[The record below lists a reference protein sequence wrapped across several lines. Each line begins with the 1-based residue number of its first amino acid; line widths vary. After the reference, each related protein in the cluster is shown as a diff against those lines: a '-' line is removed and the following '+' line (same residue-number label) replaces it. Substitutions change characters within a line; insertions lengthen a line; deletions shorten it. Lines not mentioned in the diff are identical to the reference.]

1 MVLASAL
8 LHAIWSATIKGTRS
22 PAAFNAVQVMTQ
34 FAISLALLPFWS
46 PSDLG
51 AAAWLFLAITGL
63 AHGLYFWFLGN
74 AFERVDL
81 TLAYPIIRS
90 TPAFLPLIAV
100 PLLGETLTGVG
111 VVGIAVVVGGIWLVH
126 AEGGLRRAFATPGIG
141 YAWLTLAV
149 GVAYSFADKGGV
161 SALASGEWTAPLPPA
176 LAWFSASGL
185 VAPLVYWPIAWKRLP
200 REDLTWAFRNDVP
213 RAFGASFASL
223 VGYGLI
229 LHAYT
234 TAPASYVVAV
244 RQMSVL
250 FAVAIAVVFLGE
262 RPSPRRIAGA
272 AATVAGVALIAWG
285 G

>member
-22 PAAFNAVQVMTQ
+22 PAAFNAVQVVTQ
-34 FAISLALLPFWS
+34 LAISLALLPFWN
-46 PSDLG
+46 PSDLSL
-51 AAAWLFLAITGL
+51 AAWLFLAGTGV
-63 AHGLYFWFLGN
+63 AHALYFWFLGN

-90 TPAFLPLIAV
+90 TPAFLPLFAV
-100 PLLGETLTGVG
+100 PLLGETLTGAG
-111 VVGIAVVVGGIWLVH
+111 VAGIAVVVGGIWLVH
-126 AEGGLRRAFATPGIG
+126 AEQGLRRAFGVPGIG
-141 YAWLTLAV
+141 YAWLTLAT
-149 GVAYSFADKGGV
+149 GVAYSFADKAGV
-161 SALASGEWTAPLPPA
+161 SALASGEWTGSLPPS
-176 LAWFSASGL
+176 LAWFSAAGL
-185 VAPLVYWPIAWKRLP
+185 AAPIFYAPIAWRLLP
-200 REDLTWAFRNDVP
+200 REDLARAVKSDIP

-223 VGYGLI
+223 IGYGLI
-229 LHAYT
+229 LQAYT

-244 RQMSVL
+244 RQTSVL
-250 FAVAIAVVFLGE
+250 FAVAIAMLFLGE

>member
-1 MVLASAL
+1 M
-8 LHAIWSATIKGTRS
+8 
-22 PAAFNAVQVMTQ
+22 
-34 FAISLALLPFWS
+34 
-46 PSDLG
+46 
-51 AAAWLFLAITGL
+51 AAWFFLAGTGI
-63 AHGLYFWFLGN
+63 AHALYFWFLGN

-90 TPAFLPLIAV
+90 TPAFLPLFAV
-100 PLLGETLTGVG
+100 PLLGETLTVTGVA
-111 VVGIAVVVGGIWLVH
+111 GIAVVVGGIWLVH
-126 AEGGLRRAFATPGIG
+126 AEGGLRASFRTPGIG

-161 SALASGEWTAPLPPA
+161 GQRSRQASGRGPCPRLSPGSARAGSPLRSSMDRSHGNACPA
-176 LAWFSASGL
+176 KAWCARSGG
-185 VAPLVYWPIAWKRLP
+185 
-200 REDLTWAFRNDVP
+200 DVP
-213 RAFGASFASL
+213 RALGASVASL

-244 RQMSVL
+244 RQTSVL
-250 FAVAIAVVFLGE
+250 FAVVIAVFFLGE